1 VNPNDPKE
9 QSSTPAPTVPV
20 TIGQRFLDE
29 LKGGTSKNTAVSPL
43 AKIIES
49 ERSKNTTEP
58 RWIRI
63 GAPLLLII
71 AAPVGILLTWLCWA
85 LIWETGV
92 FVFGRHWKIVVAAV
106 ILYLVIME
114 VLERIRRRERK

>member
-1 VNPNDPKE
+1 LDRGIIC
-9 QSSTPAPTVPV
+9 V
-20 TIGQRFLDE
+20 TGGNGVAATTQAIGAEGGYGHQATARQRARSQRGHLLD
-29 LKGGTSKNTAVSPL
+29 GP
-43 AKIIES
+43 
-49 ERSKNTTEP
+49 
-58 RWIRI
+58 RI

-92 FVFGRHWKIVVAAV
+92 FVFGRHWRIVVAAV